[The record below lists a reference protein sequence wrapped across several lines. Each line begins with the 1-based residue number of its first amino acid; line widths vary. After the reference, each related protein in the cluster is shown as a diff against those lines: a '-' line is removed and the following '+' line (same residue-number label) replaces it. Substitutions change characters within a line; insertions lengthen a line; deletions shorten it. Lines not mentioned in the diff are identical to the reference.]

1 MTTGDLPV
9 PFEPTRAE
17 FVARNR
23 PPPPPPDPEPLAEW
37 QRYLLA
43 ARRYRWLVF
52 GVTLLGT
59 AAGIGLSLLLPP
71 TYLAR
76 ATVWVQVP
84 SGHARDARD
93 RGPIWQGQLPISS
106 GWMDL
111 LQTNV
116 VLEDVVRRQRLYVT
130 ARRPGDSDALATFE
144 IKDRVRPGVYRL
156 VVDTA
161 GNTFTLTDTKHLVRL
176 HGTVADSVGPALGFA
191 WVPPSGVLTPGRT
204 MEFTVTAPYEAA
216 KLLTKRLKITA
227 DADGNFLR
235 LELGG
240 SDPGEVT
247 AVVNMV
253 AERFVSVAADLKKQ
267 NLQQLTGI
275 LGGQLERARDKLQS
289 AEAELKRFRVGA
301 VTQYADG
308 SAPVTPNMEFPRDP
322 VFAGLVG
329 MKVNREELRRDREA
343 IGRILARGPDSALA
357 VDALATIGSV
367 QKSTELS
374 QALHDL
380 TTKQAELRALRTRY
394 ADANPAVR
402 RVAVEVQDLE
412 RRTIPDLAA
421 SLTREMQFREVEL
434 AQRVDSAASN
444 LRRIPPLAVE
454 ETRLEREV
462 TRGEQAVASLQTL
475 YDEARLAEVSAIP
488 DVRLVDPAVQP
499 EEPTENWRPVLIALA
514 FLASL
519 GAGVA
524 GAAVLDHTDRSVRY
538 PQQVTGAMGLPILGA
553 VPHLNR
559 NGGRRKPDGVMQVVE
574 AVRGIRLNVLH
585 AHGTGPIVV
594 TVTSPGRSDGKSFLA
609 SNLALAFADAG
620 SRTLLVDG
628 DIRCGRLHRVLQLA
642 RKPGLTDLLG
652 GEAAEEQVLQATAY
666 RTLTFLGSGTRTHA
680 GPTLISSAALP
691 RALAALRPGYDV
703 IIVDSSPLAAGADA
717 FALGTATGSMLLVLR
732 TGVSDRELVQAKLEV
747 LQYLPIR
754 VLGAVLNDVRPGGV
768 YRYYSY
774 YLEGYEAKDEPAEAA
789 GQVLQ
794 APEQVLPAPE

>member
-9 PFEPTRAE
+9 PFEPVRTE
-17 FVARNR
+17 VVARY
-23 PPPPPPDPEPLAEW
+23 PPPPLRPDSEPLAEW
-37 QRYLLA
+37 RRYLMA
-43 ARRYRWLVF
+43 ARRYRWMVL

-59 AAGIGLSLLLPP
+59 AAGVGLSLLLPP

-76 ATVWVQVP
+76 ATVWIQVP
-84 SGHARDARD
+84 SARARDVRD
-93 RGPIWQGQLPISS
+93 RGPIWQGQLPITS

-116 VLEDVVRRQRLYVT
+116 VLEDVVRRHRLYLT
-130 ARRPGDSDALATFE
+130 PRQPGDTDALATFG
-144 IKDRVRPGVYRL
+144 IKPHVRPALYRL
-156 VVDTA
+156 VVDSI
-161 GNTFTLTDTKHLVRL
+161 GKTFTLSDKKHLVQL
-176 HGTVADSVGPALGFA
+176 HGTVGDSIGAELGFA
-191 WVPPSGVLTPGRT
+191 WVPPSGTLTPGRLVD
-204 MEFTVTAPYEAA
+204 FTVVAPYEAA
-216 KLLTKRLKITA
+216 KLLAKRLKTSA

-240 SDPGEVT
+240 SDPAEVT
-247 AVVNMV
+247 AIVNLV
-253 AERFVSVAADLKKQ
+253 AERFVAIAADLKKE

-275 LGGQLERARDKLQS
+275 LSGQLERARDKLQS
-289 AEAELKRFRVGA
+289 AEAGLKRFRVGA

-308 SAPVTPNMEFPRDP
+308 AAPVTPNMEFPRDP
-322 VFAGLVG
+322 AFAGLLG
-329 MKVNREELRRDREA
+329 MKVNREELRRDRDA
-343 IGRILARGPDSALA
+343 IGRILAQRPDSGLA
-357 VDALATIGSV
+357 VDALATIGAV

-380 TTKQAELRALRTRY
+380 TVKQAELRALRTRY

-402 RVAVEVQDLE
+402 RVAAEVAELE
-412 RRTIPDLAA
+412 RRAIPGLAT
-421 SLTREMQFREVEL
+421 SLTREMAFREAEL
-434 AQRVDSAASN
+434 AQRVDSAATD

-475 YDEARLAEVSAIP
+475 YEEARLAEVSAIP

-499 EEPTENWRPVLIALA
+499 EEPAENWRPLLIALA

-519 GAGVA
+519 GAGVT
-524 GAAVLDHTDRSVRY
+524 GAAVLDHTDGRVHY

-553 VPHLNR
+553 VPHLAR
-559 NGGRRKPDGVMQVVE
+559 NGGTRKPDGVMQVVE
-574 AVRGIRLNVLH
+574 AVRGIRLNVQH
-585 AHGTGPIVV
+585 AHGTGPVVV
-594 TVTSPGRSDGKSFLA
+594 TVTSAGRSDGKSFLA

-628 DIRCGRLHRVLQLA
+628 DIRCGRLHRVLKLA
-642 RKPGLTDLLG
+642 RKPGLTDLLAG
-652 GEAAEEQVLQATAY
+652 DATPEQVLQGTAY
-666 RTLTFLGSGTRTHA
+666 RTLTLLAAGTRTHA
-680 GPTLISSAALP
+680 GPALIGSAALP

-717 FALGTATGSMLLVLR
+717 FALATATGSMLLVLR
-732 TGVSDRELVQAKLEV
+732 TGVSDRELAQAKLEV

-774 YLEGYEAKDEPAEAA
+774 YLEGYEATDEPAGAE
-789 GQVLQ
+789 GEVLRG
-794 APEQVLPAPE
+794 PE